1 MLNRVWVGIA
11 LAAMAIGTSQNRAS
25 AQAGDLRISE
35 PANLRAIGG
44 SYTIKWEDD
53 DKTRLFAGNGL
64 ESITW
69 YYSSQA
75 NGGDRVRMA
84 SFFREDFRGQ
94 GALFARWA
102 VQGGLNLDWLV
113 KNDRRRYLSGNRNAA
128 PIALKQLIDR
138 DVVVSVLVRPTG
150 IQNQF
155 GIGLRWQP
163 NGKGYEIRNV
173 NNSLE
178 VGEAGQAPV
187 VQERLLQ
194 VIPRN
199 WYWYEIGMR
208 TKGQPGRSVDVRVRV
223 YDENRQK
230 LLLDTDFQD
239 RPKDNSLLRPG
250 VLALWGPADFA
261 EIYVDPW
268 NSRWVDAAQN
278 EFRWDT
284 SAVPDGDY
292 FLVAEVQDGRNP
304 VRLVVSNFQVQV
316 RNQAQAA
323 AN

>member
-1 MLNRVWVGIA
+1 MLNRACVGIA
-11 LAAMAIGTSQNRAS
+11 LAVLAVGLSPNRAY
-25 AQAGDLRISE
+25 AQVGELRISQ

-44 SYTIKWEDD
+44 SYTITWEDD

-69 YYSSQA
+69 YYSSQP
-75 NGGDRVRMA
+75 NGADRVRMA
-84 SFFREDFRGQ
+84 SFFHEDFSGP
-94 GALFARWA
+94 ALFARWA
-102 VQGGLNLDWLV
+102 AQGGLNLDWLV
-113 KNDRRRYLSGNRNAA
+113 KKDRRRYLSGNRNAA
-128 PIALKQLIDR
+128 PIALKQPIDR

-155 GIGLRWQP
+155 GLGLRWQP

-178 VGEAGQAPV
+178 VGEAGLPPV
-187 VQERLLQ
+187 IQERLLQ

-223 YDENRQK
+223 FDEDRKK
-230 LLLDTDFQD
+230 LLLDAGFQD

-268 NSRWVDAAQN
+268 NARWIDAAQN

-292 FLVAEVQDGRNP
+292 FLVAEVQDGRNKP
-304 VRLVVSNFQVQV
+304 RLVVSEFQVQV

-323 AN
+323 AD

>member
-1 MLNRVWVGIA
+1 MLNRVGVGIA
-11 LAAMAIGTSQNRAS
+11 LAVLSIGISQNRAS
-25 AQAGDLRISE
+25 AQAADLRIE
-35 PANLRAIGG
+35 QPANLRAIGG

-69 YYSSQA
+69 YYSSQP
-75 NGGDRVRMA
+75 NGADRVRM
-84 SFFREDFRGQ
+84 SSYFFEDFG
-94 GALFARWA
+94 GPALFARWA
-102 VQGGLNLDWLV
+102 AQGGLNLDWLV
-113 KNDRRRYLSGNRNAA
+113 KKDRRRYLSGNRNAA

-178 VGEAGQAPV
+178 VGEAGLPPV
-187 VQERLLQ
+187 IQERLLQ

-208 TKGQPGRSVDVRVRV
+208 TKGQPARSVDVRVRV
-223 YDENRQK
+223 FDENRQK
-230 LLLDTDFQD
+230 LLLDTGFQD
-239 RPKDNSLLRPG
+239 RPKDLSLLRPG

-268 NSRWVDAAQN
+268 NARWVDASQN

-292 FLVAEVQDGRNP
+292 FLVAEVQDGRNRP
-304 VRLVVSNFQVQV
+304 RVVASSFQVQV

>member
-1 MLNRVWVGIA
+1 MLKRAYVAIA
-11 LAAMAIGTSQNRAS
+11 LAAVAVGISQNRAS
-25 AQAGDLRISE
+25 AQVGELRIPE
-35 PANLRAIGG
+35 PANVRAIGG
-44 SYTIKWEDD
+44 SYTVTWEDD
-53 DKTRLFAGNGL
+53 GKDKLFVGNGL

-69 YYSSQA
+69 YYSSQP
-75 NGGDRVRMA
+75 NGADRVRMA
-84 SFFREDFRGQ
+84 SYFREDFSGP
-94 GALFARWA
+94 ALFARWA
-102 VQGGLNLDWLV
+102 AQGGLNLDWLV
-113 KNDRRRYLSGNRNAA
+113 KKDRRRYLSGNRAAA

-187 VQERLLQ
+187 IQERLLQ

-208 TKGQPGRSVDVRVRV
+208 TKGGRGVDVRVRV
-223 YDENRQK
+223 FDENHQT
-230 LLLDTDFQD
+230 LLLDSECQD
-239 RPKDNSLLRPG
+239 RPRDLSLLRPG

-268 NSRWVDAAQN
+268 ESRWVDAN
-278 EFRWDT
+278 KNDFRWDT
-284 SAVPDGDY
+284 TDVPDGDY
-292 FLVAEVQDGRNP
+292 FLVAEVQDGRNRQR
-304 VRLVVSNFQVQV
+304 VVVSSFQVQV
-316 RNQAQAA
+316 RNEARAA
-323 AN
+323 AQ

>member
-1 MLNRVWVGIA
+1 MLNRACVGIA
-11 LAAMAIGTSQNRAS
+11 LAVLALGTSQSRAS
-25 AQAGDLRISE
+25 AQEVLRIDQ

-44 SYTIKWEDD
+44 SYTIKWEDGGR
-53 DKTRLFAGNGL
+53 DKLFGGNGL

-69 YYSSQA
+69 YYA
-75 NGGDRVRMA
+75 TDRAGADRVRMA
-84 SFFREDFRGQ
+84 SFFHEDFSGQ
-94 GALFARWA
+94 ALFARWA
-102 VQGGLNLDWLV
+102 AQGGLNLDWLI
-113 KNDRRRYLSGNRNAA
+113 KKDRRRYLSGNRNAA

-187 VQERLLQ
+187 IQQRLLQ

-208 TKGQPGRSVDVRVRV
+208 TRQGRGVDLRVRV
-223 YDENRQK
+223 LDEQRQQ
-230 LLLDTDFQD
+230 LLLDTDCQD
-239 RPKDNSLLRPG
+239 RPRDLSLLRPG

-268 NSRWVDAAQN
+268 NARWVDAAQN

-284 SAVPDGDY
+284 SQVADGNY
-292 FLVAEVQDGRNP
+292 FLVAEVLDGRNRP
-304 VRLVVSNFQVQV
+304 RLVVSDFQVEV
-316 RNQAQAA
+316 RNEARAA